1 MILYPDTRAPDPGK
15 TFEGGIVKR
24 GVLYVVAVTVFA
36 LAITLSAPTLL
47 GSSGLN
53 GVGVPQSAV
62 TVAQDIVSA
71 QPEIAKATKAPTLE
85 AKKLRGFCACSC
97 SSVPNCNT
105 SADCG
110 GNACSAF
117 ISCCAKPSKNGSAVA
132 ANCFSANPPKNEQV
146 ITRKSIAD

>member
-1 MILYPDTRAPDPGK
+1 M
-15 TFEGGIVKR
+15 KR

-62 TVAQDIVSA
+62 TVAQNIVSA
-71 QPEIAKATKAPTLE
+71 QPEVAKATKAPTLE

-117 ISCCAKPSKNGSAVA
+117 ISCCAKPGKNGSAVA
-132 ANCFSANPPKNEQV
+132 ANCFSANPPKTEQV
-146 ITRKSIAD
+146 IVRKSIAD

>member
-1 MILYPDTRAPDPGK
+1 M
-15 TFEGGIVKR
+15 KR

-47 GSSGLN
+47 GSSGLH

-62 TVAQDIVSA
+62 TVAQDTVSA
-71 QPEIAKATKAPTLE
+71 QPEVVKASKAPTLE
-85 AKKLRGFCACSC
+85 AKKFRGFCACSC
-97 SSVPNCNT
+97 SSVPNCST

-117 ISCCAKPSKNGSAVA
+117 ISCCVKPGQGSSTVA
-132 ANCFSANPPKNEQV
+132 ANCVSANPRKNERP
-146 ITRKSIAD
+146 ITKRSIAAD